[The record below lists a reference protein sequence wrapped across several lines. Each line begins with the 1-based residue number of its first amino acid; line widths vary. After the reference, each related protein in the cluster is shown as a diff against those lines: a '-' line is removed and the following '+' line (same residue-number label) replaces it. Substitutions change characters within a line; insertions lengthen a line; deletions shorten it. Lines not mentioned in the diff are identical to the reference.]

1 MMKSL
6 MESWRRYLLV
16 ELKYEEV
23 LPKLD
28 SQKFLNSCNYHKVD
42 AQQTKEALLST
53 VPEDIEN
60 SEKANY
66 LNWRIKQFM
75 MNGVVEGPKQ
85 KFVEEFYMIKANNL
99 DRMLTKNDINAF
111 ESVQEFTD
119 MMKKSSVRWRSYQ
132 TKKKNA
138 TVKEEDVKKI
148 YEDNEWT
155 VYIPESKAASCQLGT
170 GTRWCTAS
178 RGSRNLYTR
187 YHQPD
192 NPLIIFISKQDP
204 SEKYQFN
211 YGSKQYMDKE
221 DKTVYGKGIFL
232 KLNEIVK
239 KIKELPKTVIRM
251 ANEFKTETLPNG
263 GVVTQMPDSDGSIT
277 AYFNSSGEKDRE
289 GGPAYIYKNREGEII
304 RQEWYKNGKLHRL
317 DGPAIELGSPAK
329 PARPWKQ
336 EWYKDGERHR
346 VGGPAYVNKDPKYR
360 YFDKE
365 EWWQNGV
372 LHREDGPARIT
383 SDSQYWYRNGKLDRD
398 DGPASIKNNGAIKEW
413 FKDGERHREN
423 GPAIEWK
430 NGTESWYKHGKLHR
444 VGGPAIVGLYGFG
457 QWYKDGK
464 KHRLDGPA
472 VFTEY
477 SKEYHIDGK
486 RYRSQK
492 AWKEA
497 KEKLGLTSEPETKP
511 ETKPQI
517 EKQPEPDFISFK
529 FDF

>member
-1 MMKSL
+1 MMKNL

-42 AQQTKEALLST
+42 AQQTKEAILST
-53 VPEDIEN
+53 VPNDIED

-119 MMKKSSVRWRSYQ
+119 MMKKSSVRWKSYQ

-138 TVKEEDVKKI
+138 TVREEDVRKI

-178 RGSRNLYTR
+178 RGSRNYYTQ
-187 YHQPD
+187 YHKRD

-204 SEKYQFN
+204 NEKYQFS
-211 YGSKQYMDKE
+211 YGSNQYMDKE
-221 DKTVYGKGIFL
+221 DKTVYGKGIFFI
-232 KLNEIVK
+232 LNDIIK
-239 KIKELPKTVIRM
+239 QIKELPKQVINK
-251 ANEFKTETLPNG
+251 AKQYKSEKLPNG
-263 GVVTQMPDSDGSIT
+263 GMVTQVIGYSGPHIT
-277 AYFNSSGEKDRE
+277 YYNSSGEKHRDD
-289 GGPAYIYKNREGEII
+289 GPAVII
-304 RQEWYKNGKLHRL
+304 KTPTDGLMIKQEWYKNGKLHRL
-317 DGPAIELGSPAK
+317 DGPAIDLVPEQ
-329 PARPWKQ
+329 Q

-346 VGGPAYVNKDPKYR
+346 VGGPAFVYNDPKYPSLS
-360 YFDKE
+360 KQ

-383 SDSQYWYRNGKLDRD
+383 NNSEYWYRNGKLDRD
-398 DGPASIKNNGAIKEW
+398 DGPAVIQSNGGTTEW

-423 GPAIEWK
+423 GPAIIWK
-430 NGTESWYKHGKLHR
+430 NGSESWYKHGKLHR
-444 VGGPAIVGLYGFG
+444 IGGPAISAVDGSEEWF
-457 QWYKDGK
+457 KDGK

-472 VFTEY
+472 VFNQYT
-477 SKEYHIDGK
+477 KEYYIDGK

-497 KEKLGLTSEPETKP
+497 KEKLGLTSEPESKP
-511 ETKPQI
+511 EIKPQA
-517 EKQPEPDFISFK
+517 EKQPEPDYTTFK